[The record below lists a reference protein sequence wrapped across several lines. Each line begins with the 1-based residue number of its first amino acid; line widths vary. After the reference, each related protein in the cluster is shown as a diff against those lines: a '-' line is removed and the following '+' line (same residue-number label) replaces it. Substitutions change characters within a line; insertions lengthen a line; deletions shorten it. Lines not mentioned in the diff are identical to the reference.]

1 MRSPGGGGMAHVWL
15 LHQEAAFGVQNG
27 FMHSPGLDTALMEG
41 LQSKA
46 QAVRKPLRKRPDTL
60 S

>member
-1 MRSPGGGGMAHVWL
+1 MAHVWL